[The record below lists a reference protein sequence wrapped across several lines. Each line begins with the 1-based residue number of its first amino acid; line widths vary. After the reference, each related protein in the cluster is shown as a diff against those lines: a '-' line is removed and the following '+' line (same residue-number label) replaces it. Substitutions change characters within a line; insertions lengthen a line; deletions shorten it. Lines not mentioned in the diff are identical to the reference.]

1 MSKSMKIKAFILLLC
16 TIIGIAVYASS
27 NNMKKKLQNLTANKD
42 CEVGIA
48 VIQDNKHW
56 LLNNDKT
63 YPMMS
68 VFKIFV
74 AAAVLERIEKENTAL
89 NSPIIIS
96 QDMIYPTYSP
106 LRDKIK
112 QYPYQST
119 IEELLFYMLAQSD
132 NIATDVLISH
142 FGGITEL
149 NRFISSAGF
158 PQIVIRVNEKQ
169 MSKDI
174 QNQKLNIAH
183 PQDIALFLKAI
194 DDGKILSAKQAA
206 VFRNIMQQTQT
217 GLNKLKTGLPNN
229 VVIGH
234 KTGSSDRD
242 ENGIKIGDNDAGF
255 VILANGKIYYI
266 VVLIKNSKMSDEQN
280 ANLIAQVSK
289 LVYEELK

>member
-1 MSKSMKIKAFILLLC
+1 MKIKAFILLLC

>member
-1 MSKSMKIKAFILLLC
+1 MKIKISILTLC
-16 TIIGIAVYASS
+16 IFLGIFFHFHQ
-27 NNMKKKLQNLTANKD
+27 NGLKHKLQNITADKE

-48 VIQDNKHW
+48 IIQDNKHW
-56 LLNNDKT
+56 LLNNEKT

-74 AAAVLERIEKENTAL
+74 ASAVLDKIEKENIRL

-96 QDMIYPTYSP
+96 KDMIYSTYSP

-112 QYPYQST
+112 QYPYPST
-119 IEELLFYMLAQSD
+119 IGELLFYMLAQSD
-132 NIATDVLISH
+132 NIATDILISYL
-142 FGGITEL
+142 GGIDKL
-149 NRFISSAGF
+149 NQFISSAGF
-158 PQIVIRVNEKQ
+158 SQIVIKVNEKQ
-169 MSKDI
+169 MSEDI
-174 QNQKLNIAH
+174 QTQRLNIVH

-194 DDGKILSAKQAA
+194 NDGKILSAKQTE

-217 GLNKLKTGLPNN
+217 GLNKLKAGLPND

-255 VILANGKIYYI
+255 ITLANDKIYYI
-266 VVLIKNSKMSDEQN
+266 AVLIKNSKMSDEQN
-280 ANLIAQVSK
+280 ANLIAQISK
-289 LVYEELK
+289 LVYEKLK

>member
-1 MSKSMKIKAFILLLC
+1 MSKGMKIKAFILLLC
-16 TIIGIAVYASS
+16 IIVGIVVYAYPNS
-27 NNMKKKLQNLTANKD
+27 MEQKLQSLTANKD

-56 LLNNDKT
+56 LLNNKET

-74 AAAVLERIEKENTAL
+74 AAAVLEKIEKENIAL
-89 NSPIIIS
+89 NSPFLIS

-112 QYPYQST
+112 QYPYQGT

-132 NIATDVLISH
+132 NIATDVLISYL
-142 FGGITEL
+142 GGIDKL
-149 NRFISSAGF
+149 NQFISSAGF
-158 PQIVIRVNEKQ
+158 PQIVIKANEKQ

-174 QNQKLNIAH
+174 QNQKLNVAQ

-217 GLNKLKTGLPNN
+217 GLNKLKAGLPNK

-242 ENGIKIGDNDAGF
+242 DNGVKIGDNDAGF
-255 VILANGKIYYI
+255 IVLPNSEIYYI

-280 ANLIAQVSK
+280 ANLIAQISK
-289 LVYEELK
+289 LVYEKLK

>member
-1 MSKSMKIKAFILLLC
+1 MKIKAFILLLC
-16 TIIGIAVYASS
+16 AIIGIAVYASS
-27 NNMKKKLQNLTANKD
+27 NNMEKKLQNLTANKD